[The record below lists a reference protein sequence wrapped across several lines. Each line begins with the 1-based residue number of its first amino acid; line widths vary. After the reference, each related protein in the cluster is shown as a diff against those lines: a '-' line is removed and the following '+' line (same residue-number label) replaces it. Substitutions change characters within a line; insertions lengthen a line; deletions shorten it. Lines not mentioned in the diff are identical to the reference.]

1 MVKRLTAFTTASER
15 TIKRTIERSTERLD
29 MADAA
34 IGRLS
39 LAASQLELERQGR
52 SSLGTRSSSG
62 VSSALPSE
70 LVDQRLVTGG
80 QKRLVECELEWQR
93 NTDEK
98 NEELRQAR
106 GEIKNLHR
114 QVQKSAAVV
123 EAVEA
128 RAAAEARLFSLY

>member
-1 MVKRLTAFTTASER
+1 MVERLTAFTTATER

-70 LVDQRLVTGG
+70 LVDQRLATGG

-93 NTDEK
+93 NTD
-98 NEELRQAR
+98 ELRQAR